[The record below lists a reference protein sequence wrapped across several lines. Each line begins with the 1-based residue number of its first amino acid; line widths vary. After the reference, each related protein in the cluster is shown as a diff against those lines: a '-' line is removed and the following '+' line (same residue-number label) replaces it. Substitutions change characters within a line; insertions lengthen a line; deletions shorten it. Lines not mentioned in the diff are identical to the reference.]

1 MRALP
6 RVCSSRGQRLR
17 KYIVAVKRAEDLVWL
32 VSQRAGRCLERL
44 GRVEQDA
51 ESFWLDLDPAEETD
65 AMPHLLGS
73 YVSYRIAVFTP

>member
-1 MRALP
+1 
-6 RVCSSRGQRLR
+6 
-17 KYIVAVKRAEDLVWL
+17 
-32 VSQRAGRCLERL
+32 LERL